1 MQLIVF
7 SPRRRRGENTP
18 EIQRT
23 EAPAM
28 VCNVISLG
36 LNGVSGYP
44 IAAECALSGG
54 LPAFDVVGLPDAAV
68 KEARERVRS
77 AIKSSGFDF
86 PVSRITVNLAP
97 ADRRK
102 AGTVYDLPILVGIL
116 CAGRQLPLD
125 RERDSAFLGEL
136 SLDGRLRAVSG
147 VLPMALAARRAG
159 IRRLFVPADNA
170 PEATLADGLEVYP
183 VHDVA
188 ELAGHLTGDRPI
200 APAPPWRG
208 EAAQTIGPD
217 FSEVKGQEQ
226 TKRALEVAAAGGHH
240 VLMSGSPGSGKSM
253 MARRLPSILPDLTKA
268 EALACT
274 EIYSVM
280 GLTSREH
287 PMVLQ
292 RPFRAPHHTIS
303 SAGMAGGGF
312 APRPGEISLAHN
324 GVLFLDELPEFPPD
338 VLEVLRQPLEDGQT
352 QISRVSG
359 SVTYPSRFM
368 LVCAMN
374 PCRCGWYGHPSGRCT
389 CTAQSVRR
397 YLSRLSGPMLDR
409 IDICVDVPAL
419 DYDELSGASAPAEPS
434 EAIRRRVNAARAL
447 QTARYGPDGPA
458 CNARM
463 GPKELRTY
471 CKLDEPCR
479 QLIRGAYDRLGLT
492 ARGYDRILRV
502 ARTIADLDAAEDIAV
517 HHLAEALQYRP
528 PEHLRA

>member
-1 MQLIVF
+1 
-7 SPRRRRGENTP
+7 
-18 EIQRT
+18 
-23 EAPAM
+23 M
-28 VCNVISLG
+28 VYNVVSLG
-36 LNGVSGYP
+36 LQGVSGYLV
-44 IAAECALSGG
+44 AAECALSGG

-97 ADRRK
+97 AGQRK

-116 CAGRQLPLD
+116 AAGGQISLKNE
-125 RERDSAFLGEL
+125 RESAFLGEL
-136 SLDGRLRAVSG
+136 SLDGRLRPVPG
-147 VLPMALAARRAG
+147 MLPMALAAKRAG
-159 IRRLFVPADNA
+159 VDRLFVPADNA
-170 PEATLADGLEVYP
+170 PEATLADGLTVFP
-183 VHDVA
+183 VRTVE
-188 ELAGHLTGDRPI
+188 ELAGHLNGERPI
-200 APAPPWRG
+200 ASAPVWCPLDPPRS
-208 EAAQTIGPD
+208 GPD
-217 FSEVKGQEQ
+217 FSEVKGQER

-240 VLMSGSPGSGKSM
+240 ILMTGSPGSGKSM
-253 MARRLPSILPDLTKA
+253 MAKRLPSILPDLTRE

-280 GLTSREH
+280 GFTTRDR
-287 PMVLQ
+287 PMVRR
-292 RPFRAPHHTIS
+292 RPFRAPHHTTS
-303 SAGMAGGGF
+303 AAGMTGGGST
-312 APRPGEISLAHN
+312 PRPGEISLAHN
-324 GVLFLDELPEFPPD
+324 GVLFLDELPEFRSD

-374 PCRCGWYGHPSGRCT
+374 PCKCGWYGHPSGRCT
-389 CTAQSVRR
+389 CTEQAVRR

-419 DYDELSGASAPAEPS
+419 DYDELSGAAAPAESS
-434 EAIRRRVNAARAL
+434 ETIRARVNAARNI

-458 CNARM
+458 CNAQM
-463 GPKELRTY
+463 GPKELRTH
-471 CKLDEPCR
+471 CKLDEGGQ

-492 ARGYDRILRV
+492 ARSSARILRV
-502 ARTIADLDAAEDIAV
+502 ARTIADLDGAADIAV

-528 PEHLRA
+528 PDHLRA